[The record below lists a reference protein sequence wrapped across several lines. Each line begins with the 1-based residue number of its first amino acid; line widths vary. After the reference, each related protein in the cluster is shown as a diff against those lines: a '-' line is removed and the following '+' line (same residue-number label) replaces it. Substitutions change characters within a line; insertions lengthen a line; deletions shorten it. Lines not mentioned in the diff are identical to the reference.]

1 MSYCYLK
8 VYVETMFEVLKIFK
22 LENIGKGKR
31 EKQKVEVAK

>member
-22 LENIGKGKR
+22 IRNIGKRRR
-31 EKQKVEVAK
+31 EEWFKV